1 MSEFKLQK
9 PVNTFKEEMV
19 NFYVTLQLDSLNI
32 LMQSDKLIRFYNFY
46 GKNIGNCINKK
57 KNIIIYKLC
66 QN

>member
-46 GKNIGNCINKK
+46 GKNIRILQFTNYVRIKQSAK
-57 KNIIIYKLC
+57 Y
-66 QN
+66 